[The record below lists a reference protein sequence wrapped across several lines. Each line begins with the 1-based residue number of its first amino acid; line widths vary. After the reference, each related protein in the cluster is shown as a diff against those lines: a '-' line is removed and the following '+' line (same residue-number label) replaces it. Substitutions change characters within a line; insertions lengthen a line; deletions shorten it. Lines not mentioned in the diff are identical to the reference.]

1 MTAVKLYVL
10 PVSAYPGTYTS
21 PPYSVGDLLNFEP
34 RNIVEIPD
42 TGTTITVQNILDGI
56 STYLNGAV
64 AKYDAYLYTC
74 NFVTQFEA
82 NTPKSLTDPTAYWW
96 AINKDTVNT
105 STGSAPKTTQ
115 ASPLD
120 TDFVLAVY
128 PKTSAD
134 HLLFSTVKH

>member
-1 MTAVKLYVL
+1 MTAVKMYVL
-10 PVSAYPGTYTS
+10 PVSAYPGVYTA
-21 PPYSVGDLLNFEP
+21 PPHSVGALLNFEP

-42 TGTTITVQNILDGI
+42 TGTTITAQNIIDGI
-56 STYLNGAV
+56 ATYLNGAS

-82 NTPKSLTDPTAYWW
+82 NNPKSLTDANAYWL
-96 AINKDTVNT
+96 AINKDVSNT
-105 STGSAPKTTQ
+105 TTGTPPKTTQ

-128 PKTSAD
+128 PKTNSD
-134 HLLFSTVKH
+134 HLLFSINKH